1 MKKID
6 TEINKLLNE
15 TKIKLSQNRINE
27 SVILIDFVKEY
38 NKLWSDYE
46 NDKENKLEKKNE

>member
-46 NDKENKLEKKNE
+46 NDKEN

>member
-38 NKLWSDYE
+38 NKLWSDWE